1 MSEKK
6 SALTSLLDVLFEV
19 AARDIRPGELA
30 NVGFV
35 LDQVLGFL
43 KSGARDKPME
53 GVLLRS
59 LLAAIE
65 AGWTFRID
73 SGSQKISAQKGE
85 FVFVVTDSAVEGY
98 RGDRKVATAARG

>member
-1 MSEKK
+1 MSEK
-6 SALTSLLDVLFEV
+6 SALSSLLDVMFDV
-19 AARDIRPGELA
+19 ASRDIRPGELS

-35 LDQVLGFL
+35 LDQVLGFM

-65 AGWTFRID
+65 AGWTFHID
-73 SGSQKISAQKGE
+73 SNAQKISAQKGE
-85 FVFVVTDSAVEGY
+85 FKFVVTDSAIEGY
-98 RGDRKVATAARG
+98 RGDWKVATALRG